1 MIRRPETSV
10 EHSLDGP
17 YPFRTTVFM
26 TERTWRVKEASLS
39 RRTGFQSPVRGIS
52 FFLGLV
58 LFTILLPYSAWA
70 QEKDAELD
78 RKVVRSFHGPGE
90 QNKEGPTVKI
100 GRELTRLYHEY
111 ERHRA
116 TKGAQPFSPQN
127 DHLPVHGDE
136 WVFVDAVARDH
147 PEALRARL
155 EELGLRAG
163 TVVDRLVSGLIPIE
177 ALDEV
182 AGLTELNEA
191 RPAMASTAIGATTS
205 QGDVSLFADSLRDVS
220 ILKGDGVKIGVL
232 SDSYDNHESI
242 PDTRASDDIQSGDLP
257 GAANPNGYSTP
268 VEELNDEVEA
278 SDEGRAMMQ
287 IIHDVAPGADMA
299 FHTAFQGLAGFA
311 EGIQNLADVGSEVI
325 VDDVFYFTEPFF
337 QDGPISQAI
346 ESVVEEGVVYVTSAG
361 NAGEEA
367 YEAEFRN
374 SGDQL
379 WSFLSGNGEL
389 HDFAPGATTDTRQ
402 RLIVGAGQSLVVSL
416 QWDDPFFSVSGVGAD
431 TDLDVYLLDDT
442 TAVARGTNDNIGRD
456 PVEVITYQ
464 NDSDQPIQL
473 DLSIALAQ
481 GPEPDR
487 LKYVIFQGGQVDEYR
502 TASPAV
508 SGHSKSADAISVAA
522 SAWFNTPRVPTGTGE
537 NPPLLNAFSS
547 KGGTPILFDS
557 NGNRQAPEVRQK
569 PDLTGPDG
577 VNTTFFG
584 FDLPSQAP
592 YSDAD
597 DAPNFFGTSAAAP
610 HIAAVAALMRE
621 AQPGISPQTVRDL
634 LKSAAVDITERYS
647 ISTGQTKDIP
657 NGDGYDF
664 YSGTGFVRAGEAI
677 LPLLPVQVTK
687 LEGQQQGEREEVRLD
702 WTTIKETKSRQFI
715 VQYHPG
721 ERRQTPKAANW
732 RRLGAVESLTSDGE
746 STDTLQYEFASAVP
760 SPGRYVFRLMH
771 EQQDGSIQ
779 PVGPRIEINVP
790 FEGAFELGGP
800 QPNPTAGRAEIQLVV
815 KEDQEVRVDLYD
827 ILGRRVRTVYDDQV
841 SAERPVFQQINV
853 RDLASGTYFLR
864 AIGEEFDAT
873 RRLVRIR

>member
-1 MIRRPETSV
+1 M
-10 EHSLDGP
+10 
-17 YPFRTTVFM
+17 
-26 TERTWRVKEASLS
+26 
-39 RRTGFQSPVRGIS
+39 S
-52 FFLGLV
+52 FLLGLF
-58 LFTILLPYSAWA
+58 LLAILTPQSVWA
-70 QEKDAELD
+70 QVQDAELD
-78 RKVVRSFHGPGE
+78 RRVVRSFHGPGE
-90 QNKEGPTVKI
+90 RNKGGPMVKI
-100 GRELTRLYHEY
+100 GEALTRLYHEY
-111 ERHRA
+111 EQHRA
-116 TKGAQPFSPQN
+116 TKGAEPFSPQN
-127 DHLPVHGDE
+127 AHLPVHGGE
-136 WVFVDAVARDH
+136 WVVVDAVARDH
-147 PEALRARL
+147 PEALRTRL

-163 TVVDRLVSGLIPIE
+163 TVADRLVSGLIPID

-182 AGLTELNEA
+182 AGLAELNEA

-220 ILKGDGVKIGVL
+220 ILEGEGVQVGVL
-232 SDSYDNHESI
+232 SDSYDHHEST
-242 PDTRASDDIQSGDLP
+242 PDTRASDDVESGDLP

-268 VEELNDEVEA
+268 VETLNDEVEA

-311 EGIQNLADVGSEVI
+311 QGIQSLAEAGSEVI
-325 VDDVFYFTEPFF
+325 VDDVFYFSEPFF

-346 ESVVEEGVVYVTSAG
+346 ENVVDEGVVYVTSAG
-361 NAGEEA
+361 NAGEAA
-367 YEAEFRN
+367 YASEFRT

-379 WSFLSGNGEL
+379 SSFLSGDAEL
-389 HDFAPGATTDTRQ
+389 HDFDPGATTDSRQ
-402 RLIVGAGQSLVVSL
+402 QLTVGAGQSLVLSL

-442 TAVARGTNDNIGRD
+442 TVVAEGTNDNIGRD

-464 NDSDQPIQL
+464 NESDQPIQL
-473 DLSIALAQ
+473 DLSVALAQ

-487 LKYVIFQGGQVDEYR
+487 LKYVIFQGGRVDEYH

-522 SAWFNTPRVPTGTGE
+522 AAWFNTPRVPTGTGE
-537 NPPLLNAFSS
+537 APPLLNAFSS

-569 PDLTGPDG
+569 PDLTAPDG

-584 FDLPSQAP
+584 FDLSSQAP
-592 YSDAD
+592 YSDFD
-597 DAPNFFGTSAAAP
+597 SDPNFFGTSAAAP

-621 AQPGISPQTVRDL
+621 AQPGISPQDVREQ
-634 LKSAAVDITERYS
+634 LKSATVDITERYS
-647 ISTGQTKDIP
+647 ISTGQTEDIP
-657 NGDGYDF
+657 DGDEYDF
-664 YSGTGFVRAGEAI
+664 FSGTGLVRAGEAI
-677 LPLLPVQVTK
+677 LPLLPVQVTS
-687 LEGQQQGEREEVRLD
+687 LEERQQGDPEEIRLG
-702 WTTIKETKSRQFI
+702 WTTIKETESRQFI

-721 ERRQTPKAANW
+721 ERRQTPQAANW
-732 RRLGAVESLTSDGE
+732 RRMGTVDSQTSDGE
-746 STDTLQYEFASAVP
+746 STDTLQYEFASDVP

-771 EQQDGSIQ
+771 EQQDGATQ

-800 QPNPTAGRAEIQLVV
+800 QPNPTSGRAEVQLVA
-815 KEDQEVRVDLYD
+815 EEAQDVRIDLYD
-827 ILGRRVRTVYDDQV
+827 MLGRRVRTLYDDRI
-841 SAERPVFQQINV
+841 SAEHPVLQQVNV

-864 AIGEEFDAT
+864 VIGEEFDAT